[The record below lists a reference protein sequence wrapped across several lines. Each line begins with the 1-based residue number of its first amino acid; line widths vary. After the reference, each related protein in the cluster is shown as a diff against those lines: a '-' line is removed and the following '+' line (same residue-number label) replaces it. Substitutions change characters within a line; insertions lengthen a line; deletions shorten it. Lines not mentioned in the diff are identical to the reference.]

1 MATDECRDCQAGIK
15 FWVNTQ
21 YGPVIERLVRLEE
34 QHQGSIKALALQAN
48 EYERRL
54 EDLNNLSTYVL
65 TAYKEKIDGRLD
77 ILAKDMAELKGV
89 AGGKSS
95 TRHLIVEVVT
105 MLIAAVAIAAS
116 VYLAVSK

>member
-77 ILAKDMAELKGV
+77 ILAKDMAEIKGV

-116 VYLAVSK
+116 VYLATTR